1 MGFPVPDSRG
11 HGDQVD
17 ERVSLTFKR
26 ARLARILRSYRLQA
40 RLTLEEVAAPL
51 FTSNRAL
58 SRIELGQQ
66 GIDPHFLKSML
77 DLYGVPADRWPD
89 LVDLCLEARK
99 KGWWTDFGV
108 PHAKGTYVSLE
119 TEASAVFDFSLGLLP
134 GLLQCPAYARATL
147 IKFGATAATIDRQV
161 EFRLARQE
169 RLTAD
174 DPLPLHVVI
183 DQLSLLRPIGG
194 ERVRIAQC
202 DYLAGMAELPNIKI
216 QILPL
221 DAGEHVG
228 MEGSFTV
235 MRFRPR
241 TDYPDVVYHQFAG
254 SEIFIDS
261 RERTGRFSRLFAE
274 LADVALGEHDS
285 VDLLVRMAEHRGVC
299 SGVAQ
304 EQP

>member
-1 MGFPVPDSRG
+1 MGFPVRDSCG

-17 ERVSLTFKR
+17 ERVSPTFKR

-40 RLTLEEVAAPL
+40 RLTLEEAAAPL

-99 KGWWTDFGV
+99 KGWWTDFGL
-108 PHAKGTYVSLE
+108 PQAKGAYTSLE
-119 TEASAVFDFSLGLLP
+119 TEASEILEFALGLVP
-134 GLLQCPAYARATL
+134 GLLQCPAYARAIL
-147 IKFGATAATIDRQV
+147 LKYGRPPAAVDRGV

-174 DPLPLHVVI
+174 EPLPLHAVI
-183 DQLSLLRPIGG
+183 DQMSLTRAVGG
-194 ERVRIAQC
+194 ERVRRAQC
-202 DYLAGMAELPNIKI
+202 GYLAGLAELPNVSI
-216 QILPL
+216 QVLPL
-221 DAGEHVG
+221 EAGEHVG

-235 MRFRPR
+235 LRFRPR
-241 TDYPDVVYHQFAG
+241 TDFPDVVYHQFAG

-261 RERTGRFSRLFAE
+261 RERTGRICRQFADLSRA
-274 LADVALGEHDS
+274 ALGERES
-285 VDLLVRMAEHRGVC
+285 VALLERMA
-299 SGVAQ
+299 Q
-304 EQP
+304 